1 MSSNIKLAGKYDC
14 NFRSHPVI
22 LNVKNQKTNREVIL
36 KSLTKV
42 LMFSFLLFLAGFTAV
57 NEFVPEVETPKIE
70 EETTL
75 VNDVINQSSTVI
87 NYIDKGTMRASWYGP
102 RFHGR
107 MTANGET
114 FDQEALTAAHR
125 KLRFGTLLRLT
136 NPENNRMVIVR
147 INDRGPFIHGR
158 HIDVSKAAAEELGMI
173 QKGVTR
179 LNVEQISLKGV
190 NFPVISFN

>member
-1 MSSNIKLAGKYDC
+1 M
-14 NFRSHPVI
+14 
-22 LNVKNQKTNREVIL
+22 

-57 NEFVPEVETPKIE
+57 NEFIPETEALKIE

-75 VNDVINQSSTVI
+75 VNDVINPSSTVI

-107 MTANGET
+107 VTANGET

-158 HIDVSKAAAEELGMI
+158 HIDVSKAAAEELGMV
-173 QKGVTR
+173 QKGVTN
-179 LNVEQISLKGV
+179 LVVEQISLKGV

>member
-1 MSSNIKLAGKYDC
+1 M
-14 NFRSHPVI
+14 
-22 LNVKNQKTNREVIL
+22 

-57 NEFVPEVETPKIE
+57 NEFVPETEAPKIE

-75 VNDVINQSSTVI
+75 VNDVINPSSTVI

-107 MTANGET
+107 VTANGET
-114 FDQEALTAAHR
+114 FDQEALTAAHK

-173 QKGVTR
+173 RKGVTN
-179 LNVEQISLKGV
+179 LTVEQISLKGV

>member
-1 MSSNIKLAGKYDC
+1 M
-14 NFRSHPVI
+14 
-22 LNVKNQKTNREVIL
+22 

>member
-1 MSSNIKLAGKYDC
+1 M
-14 NFRSHPVI
+14 
-22 LNVKNQKTNREVIL
+22 

-57 NEFVPEVETPKIE
+57 NEFVPETEAPKIE

-75 VNDVINQSSTVI
+75 VNDVINPSSTVI

-107 MTANGET
+107 VTANGET
-114 FDQEALTAAHR
+114 FDQEALTAAHK

-136 NPENNRMVIVR
+136 NPDNNRMVIVR

-173 QKGVTR
+173 RKGVTN
-179 LNVEQISLKGV
+179 LTVEQITLKGV

>member
-1 MSSNIKLAGKYDC
+1 M
-14 NFRSHPVI
+14 
-22 LNVKNQKTNREVIL
+22 

-57 NEFVPEVETPKIE
+57 NEFVPEPEAPKIE

-75 VNDVINQSSTVI
+75 VNDVINPSSTVI
-87 NYIDKGTMRASWYGP
+87 NYIDKGTVRASWYGP

-107 MTANGET
+107 VTANGET
-114 FDQEALTAAHR
+114 FDQEALTAAHK

-173 QKGVTR
+173 QKGVTN
-179 LNVEQISLKGV
+179 LTVEQISLKGV

>member
-1 MSSNIKLAGKYDC
+1 M
-14 NFRSHPVI
+14 
-22 LNVKNQKTNREVIL
+22 

-57 NEFVPEVETPKIE
+57 NEFVPETETPKIE

-75 VNDVINQSSTVI
+75 VNDVINPSSTVI
-87 NYIDKGTMRASWYGP
+87 NYIDKGTMKASWYGP

-107 MTANGET
+107 VTANGET
-114 FDQEALTAAHR
+114 FDQEALTAAHK

-136 NPENNRMVIVR
+136 NPDNNRMVIVR

-173 QKGVTR
+173 RKGVTN
-179 LNVEQISLKGV
+179 LTVEQITLKGV

>member
-1 MSSNIKLAGKYDC
+1 
-14 NFRSHPVI
+14 
-22 LNVKNQKTNREVIL
+22 
-36 KSLTKV
+36 
-42 LMFSFLLFLAGFTAV
+42 MFSFLLFLAGFTAV
-57 NEFVPEVETPKIE
+57 NEFVPETEAPKIE

-75 VNDVINQSSTVI
+75 VNDVINPSSTVI

-107 MTANGET
+107 VTANGET
-114 FDQEALTAAHR
+114 FDQEALTAAHK

-136 NPENNRMVIVR
+136 NPDNNRMVIVR

-173 QKGVTR
+173 RKGVTN
-179 LNVEQISLKGV
+179 LTVEQITLKGV